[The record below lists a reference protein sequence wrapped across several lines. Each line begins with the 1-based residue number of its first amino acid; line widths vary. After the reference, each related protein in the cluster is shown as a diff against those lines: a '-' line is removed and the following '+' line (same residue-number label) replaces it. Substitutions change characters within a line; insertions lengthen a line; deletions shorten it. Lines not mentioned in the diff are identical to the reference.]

1 MPSGHTSAVILP
13 SGSRSR
19 AAMLSASGL
28 DIQIQPAELDETSV
42 KNACRDQ
49 GKSVDFV
56 AAQLAREKAAAISA
70 ANEDV
75 YVIGADQMLDC
86 DGQWFDKPPDLEA
99 AAESLIKL
107 RGRSHD
113 LVTSASIVRNGEEVW
128 RLTDRAT
135 LHMRDFSDRFL
146 DQYLSDVGEL
156 ALTSVGAYQL
166 EGRGA
171 QLFERIEGD
180 YFTILGLP
188 LLPLLSYLREQE
200 LIPS

>member
-1 MPSGHTSAVILP
+1 MLSGHISAVILA

-70 ANEDV
+70 TNEDV

-86 DGQWFDKPPDLEA
+86 DGQWLDKPPDLEA
-99 AAESLIKL
+99 AAAALRRAREDATRLRDENAALLEAKLALEKRFRSL
-107 RGRSHD
+107 
-113 LVTSASIVRNGEEVW
+113 ASTV
-128 RLTDRAT
+128 
-135 LHMRDFSDRFL
+135 
-146 DQYLSDVGEL
+146 EL
-156 ALTSVGAYQL
+156 ADAGEGTLRQQL
-166 EGRGA
+166 LYPTWVKSESSD
-171 QLFERIEGD
+171 FEDAAADDWRCGVS
-180 YFTILGLP
+180 GCP
-188 LLPLLSYLREQE
+188 PK
-200 LIPS
+200 PSDATRA

>member
-1 MPSGHTSAVILP
+1 MLSEHISAVILA

-19 AAMLSASGL
+19 AQCCPPAASTFKFNL
-28 DIQIQPAELDETSV
+28 QNWMKHRSR
-42 KNACRDQ
+42 NACRDQ

-70 ANEDV
+70 TNEDV

-99 AAESLIKL
+99 AAQSLIKL

-113 LVTSASIVRNGEEVW
+113 LVTSASIVRNGKEVW

-146 DQYLSDVGEL
+146 EQYLSDVGEL

-166 EGRGA
+166 EGHGA

>member
-1 MPSGHTSAVILP
+1 MLSGHISAVILA

-70 ANEDV
+70 INEEV

-86 DGQWFDKPPDLEA
+86 DGQWFDKPSDLKA
-99 AAESLIKL
+99 AA
-107 RGRSHD
+107 
-113 LVTSASIVRNGEEVW
+113 
-128 RLTDRAT
+128 
-135 LHMRDFSDRFL
+135 
-146 DQYLSDVGEL
+146 
-156 ALTSVGAYQL
+156 
-166 EGRGA
+166 
-171 QLFERIEGD
+171 
-180 YFTILGLP
+180 
-188 LLPLLSYLREQE
+188 
-200 LIPS
+200 